1 MSFRMT
7 HSARFLLRSSLPGL
21 LALTVL
27 MNGRAQDTSRQSI
40 IARIDGKYT
49 ISFADIEQYLY
60 DSHLIYKYR
69 KNKAKAYQKAVDE
82 KIVNQLKLID
92 FFALGLDKN
101 AELLQGSK
109 REISEELAVRYY
121 ETQFYGKYVNEDS
134 LRSAYREIGKEV
146 VYQQIAFPKPKSP
159 SQKDLTSLRLRARSV
174 MDTLRNGADFAE
186 VAKAYPPPKGS
197 SRPGEFMP
205 PLTWKMSL
213 LSNFNYTVFH
223 LATGVVHIIESKESI
238 SVVKVA
244 AVRKTDVPPYENVK
258 EEIRKAL
265 DQKYSDISLQEFE
278 RTKENLIDEKT
289 LTWNPKALQQLERWS
304 SIPHFYE
311 AGYSDTLRK
320 AISRGRNLVI
330 VRYAKGKVDFSEY
343 LRLLNDVLLW
353 GNVSPIT
360 QDNIKKYVL
369 EALRTDILVKK
380 ANALNL
386 GKDIFNAQ
394 TKNPVLRN
402 EILRLYDHHEIEA
415 RIPAATDQALKDFY
429 EAHKDSLFYQL
440 AKVNIY
446 AVIDSSRKVVD
457 AAKQKLEENVPFE
470 KLAPEIFVKTY
481 VRGRDGT
488 LDTFLEDEPPYLGE
502 AAFKLKLHEI
512 AGPIEYVDS
521 AKGRQYALVKCV
533 AIREEK
539 QLSYEEV
546 GTTISAVFKKHY
558 RDEITEA
565 TQDRLRKKYTVTV
578 YTDVLNREL
587 AAVGIK
593 QR

>member
-1 MSFRMT
+1 MT
-7 HSARFLLRSSLPGL
+7 HSVRFLLRSSLPGL

-27 MNGRAQDTSRQSI
+27 MNSRAQDTSRQSI
-40 IARIDGKYT
+40 IGRIDDKYT
-49 ISFADIEQYLY
+49 ISFSDVQQYLY

-69 KNKAKAYQKAVDE
+69 KNRAKAYQLAVDG

-101 AELLQGSK
+101 AELLQGIK
-109 REISEELAVRYY
+109 REISEELVVRYY
-121 ETQFYGKYVNEDS
+121 ETQFYEKYVNEDS
-134 LRSAYREIGKEV
+134 MRSAYRELGKEV
-146 VYQQIAFPKPKSP
+146 AYQQIVFAKPKSP
-159 SQKDLTSLRLRARSV
+159 TQKDLKSLRSRARSV
-174 MDTLRNGADFAE
+174 MDTIRNGADFAE

-223 LATGVVHIIESKESI
+223 LAEGVVHIIESKESI

-244 AVRKTDVPPYENVK
+244 AVRRTDVPPYENVK

-278 RTKENLIDEKT
+278 RTKKNLIDEKT

-304 SIPHFYE
+304 GISHFYE
-311 AGYSDTLRK
+311 TGYSDTLRN

-353 GNVSPIT
+353 GHVSPIT

-369 EALRTDILVKK
+369 EALRTDMLVNK

-386 GKDIFNAQ
+386 EKDILNAQ

-402 EILRLYDHHEIEA
+402 EILRLYDLHEIEA
-415 RIPAATDQALKDFY
+415 RIPAATDEVLKDFY
-429 EAHKDSLFYQL
+429 AAHKDSLFYQL
-440 AKVNIY
+440 AKVNLY
-446 AVIDSSRKVVD
+446 AVIDSSKKVVD
-457 AAKQKLEENVPFE
+457 AAKRKFEQNVPFE
-470 KLAPEIFVKTY
+470 KLTPEIFVKTY
-481 VRGRDGT
+481 IRGRDGSF
-488 LDTFLEDEPPYLGE
+488 DTFLADEPPYL
-502 AAFKLKLHEI
+502 ADVAFKLKLYET

-521 AKGRQYALVKCV
+521 AKGRQYTLIKCI

-539 QLSYEEV
+539 QLSYKDVEK
-546 GTTISAVFKKHY
+546 TIADVFKKYH
-558 RDEITEA
+558 REEIARA
-565 TQDRLRKKYTVTV
+565 TQDRLRRKYTVTV
-578 YTDVLNREL
+578 YTDVLDREL
-587 AAVGIK
+587 ASMGIK
-593 QR
+593 PN